1 MLNMYLYLQFLISN
15 GYKSK
20 NEESG
25 DEEMSGSSGTHILF
39 GKYVLIEHVNEN
51 FATGC
56 QTQNP

>member
-1 MLNMYLYLQFLISN
+1 MLRIFVEETSMLNMYLYLQFLISK

-39 GKYVLIEHVNEN
+39 GKYVLIKL
-51 FATGC
+51 T
-56 QTQNP
+56 